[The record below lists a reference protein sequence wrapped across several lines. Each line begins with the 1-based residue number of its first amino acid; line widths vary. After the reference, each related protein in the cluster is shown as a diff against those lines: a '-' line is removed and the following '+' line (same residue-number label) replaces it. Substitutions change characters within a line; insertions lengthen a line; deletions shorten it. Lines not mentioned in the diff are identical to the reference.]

1 MRDRTIYRLC
11 AITDRGLAR
20 GRNLTDVVMAAV
32 QGGATMVQLREKE
45 APTREFLE
53 QARVL
58 KALLAPCRVPLVV
71 NDRVDIALAVDADG
85 VHVGQSDMPAEVV
98 RALVG
103 PGKIL
108 GLSVTNEQQILGP
121 DVAVAD
127 YLGVGPI
134 YAQTTKGDASE
145 PLGIQ
150 GFAALRRKTTKP
162 VMAIGGVKAENTRA
176 LIESGADGVAVV
188 SAIMSADDC
197 ALAARSFAML
207 FG

>member
-58 KALLAPCRVPLVV
+58 KALLAPCRSPAVV

-108 GLSVTNEQQILGP
+108 GLSVTNEQQISVPMSRLP
-121 DVAVAD
+121 T
-127 YLGVGPI
+127 I
-134 YAQTTKGDASE
+134 SASDRSMRRR
-145 PLGIQ
+145 PRGMRANRSASRVL
-150 GFAALRRKTTKP
+150 LRFGARRPSPSWRSAGSKP
-162 VMAIGGVKAENTRA
+162 RTPGH
-176 LIESGADGVAVV
+176 
-188 SAIMSADDC
+188 
-197 ALAARSFAML
+197 
-207 FG
+207 